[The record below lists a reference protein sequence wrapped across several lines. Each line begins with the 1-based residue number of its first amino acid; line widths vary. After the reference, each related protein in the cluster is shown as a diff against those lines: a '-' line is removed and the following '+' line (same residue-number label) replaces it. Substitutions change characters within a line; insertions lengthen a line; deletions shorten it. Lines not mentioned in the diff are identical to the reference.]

1 MVRVHL
7 SPPFKTM
14 SDKMNLETLRHS
26 CSHVMAEAVKELWP
40 GIKLGI
46 GPAIEDGFYYDF
58 DTSAA
63 LSAGRQEAFTD
74 EDLAKIE
81 KKMAEIIAKNEPFI
95 REELEKKAAL
105 SLFKKLD
112 EPYKIELINALADT
126 QISIYRTGTKFVDL
140 CRGPHITSTG
150 KIKAFKLLSVA
161 GAYWHGI
168 ETNPMLQRIY
178 GTCFE
183 SKKEL
188 DEHLKNLEEAK
199 LRDHRKLGPNLEL
212 FDIYHEEA
220 GAGLVFY
227 HPKGALLR
235 MLIEDYEKQEHLKR
249 GYQLVITPH
258 IMQADLWKTS
268 GHYDYYKENMYT
280 LNIDKQ
286 EYVLKPM
293 NCPGH
298 ILIYKSK
305 TRSYKDLPIRLFE
318 LGTVYRHE
326 KAGVLHG
333 LLRVRGFTQD
343 DAHIFCL
350 PEQLKAEIKAVMD
363 FVFDTMK
370 VFGFNAVSIELSTR
384 PQKSIGSDQDWEKAT
399 QALEEALKEKG
410 LAYDINEGDGA
421 FYGPKIDIKIKDALK
436 RKWQCATIQCD
447 FALPKRF
454 NLAYVDNAGK
464 EQQPIMLHRV
474 LLGSLERFVG
484 TLIEHYNGDLPLW
497 LAPVQALVIP
507 IKDTVMDYTQKIE
520 QALKTQGI
528 RVEIDSHNET
538 LDKKIRNAEINKVP
552 YSLVVGEREEKAGLV
567 SVRKKG
573 KGNIGALGLDEFI
586 KKIKEEIEKKAA

>member
-1 MVRVHL
+1 
-7 SPPFKTM
+7 
-14 SDKMNLETLRHS
+14 MNLDTLRHS
-26 CSHVMAEAVKELWP
+26 CSHVLAEAVKELWP
-40 GIKLGI
+40 DVELAI

-58 DTSAA
+58 DKKEPFS
-63 LSAGRQEAFTD
+63 D

-81 KKMAEIIAKNEPFI
+81 KKMAEIIARNESFI
-95 REELEKKAAL
+95 REEIDKAAAID
-105 SLFKKLD
+105 LFSKLK
-112 EPYKIELINALADT
+112 ENYKVELIKGLADEKV
-126 QISIYRTGTKFVDL
+126 SVYKTGDKFIDL
-140 CRGPHITSTG
+140 CRGPHIKSSG
-150 KIKAFKLLSVA
+150 EIKAFKLLSVA

-178 GTCFE
+178 GTCFQ
-183 SKKEL
+183 SKKDL
-188 DEHLKNLEEAK
+188 DEHLKNLEEAR
-199 LRDHRKLGPNLEL
+199 LRDHRKLGTALEF

-227 HPKGALLR
+227 HPKGALVR
-235 MLIEDYEKQEHLKR
+235 SIIEDYEKKEHLKR
-249 GYQLVITPH
+249 GYQIVTTPH
-258 IMQADLWKTS
+258 IMQSGLWKTS

-280 LNIDKQ
+280 FNIETQ

-350 PEQLKAEIKAVMD
+350 PEQLRDEIKAIID

-370 VFGFNAVSIELSTR
+370 VFGFNELGIELSTR
-384 PQKSIGSDQDWEKAT
+384 PEKFIGSEDDWQRAT
-399 QALEEALKEKG
+399 QALEDALKEKG
-410 LAYDINEGDGA
+410 LKYEINAGDGA
-421 FYGPKIDIKIKDALK
+421 FYGPKIDIKLKDALK
-436 RKWQCATIQCD
+436 RSWQCATIQCD

-454 NLAYVDNAGK
+454 NLSYIDNAGK

-474 LLGSLERFVG
+474 LLGSLERFTG
-484 TLIEHYNGDLPLW
+484 ALLEHYNGELPLW
-497 LAPVQALVIP
+497 LAPLQVMIIP
-507 IKDTVMDYTQKIE
+507 IKDTVIDYANKVKAILIE
-520 QALKTQGI
+520 EGL
-528 RVEIDSHNET
+528 RVDIDSHNDS
-538 LDKKIRNAEINKVP
+538 LDKRIRNAELSKIP
-552 YSLVVGEREEKAGLV
+552 YCLVIGEREAAGESV
-567 SVRKKG
+567 AVRKKG
-573 KGNIGALGLDEFI
+573 KGNIGTLKIDEFLT
-586 KKIKEEIEKKAA
+586 KTKEEIKNRV

>member
-1 MVRVHL
+1 
-7 SPPFKTM
+7 
-14 SDKMNLETLRHS
+14 MNLETLRHS

>member
-1 MVRVHL
+1 MDL
-7 SPPFKTM
+7 
-14 SDKMNLETLRHS
+14 NILRHS

-40 GIKLGI
+40 DVLLAI
-46 GPAIEDGFYYDF
+46 GPAIDDGFYYDF
-58 DTSAA
+58 D
-63 LSAGRQEAFTD
+63 RKEAFTE
-74 EDLAKIE
+74 EDLEKIE
-81 KKMAEIIAKNEPFI
+81 RKMAQIISKNEPFV
-95 REELEKKAAL
+95 REELGKEDAL
-105 SLFKKLD
+105 GLFKKLG
-112 EPYKIELINALADT
+112 ENYKVELISALADEKV
-126 QISIYRTGTKFVDL
+126 SIYKTGEKFIDL
-140 CRGPHITSTG
+140 CRGPHIKSTG
-150 KIKAFKLLSVA
+150 EIKAFKLLSVA

-188 DEHLKNLEEAK
+188 EEHLKNLEEAK
-199 LRDHRKLGPNLEL
+199 LRDHRKLGPSLEL

-235 MLIEDYEKQEHLKR
+235 TIIENYEKQEHLKR
-249 GYQLVITPH
+249 GYQIVITPH
-258 IMQADLWKTS
+258 IMQAGLWKTS
-268 GHYDYYKENMYT
+268 GHYDYYKENMYIFK
-280 LNIDKQ
+280 IDGQ

-305 TRSYKDLPIRLFE
+305 TRSYKDLPIRFFE

-350 PEQLKAEIKAVMD
+350 PEQLKPEIKAVID

-370 VFGFNAVSIELSTR
+370 VFGFKDVSIELSTR
-384 PQKSIGSDQDWEKAT
+384 PQKSIGSDEDWELAT
-399 QALEEALKEKG
+399 KSLEEALKEKG
-410 LAYDINEGDGA
+410 LSYDINEGDGA
-421 FYGPKIDIKIKDALK
+421 FYGPKIDIKLKDALK

-454 NLAYVDNAGK
+454 NLAYIDREGK
-464 EQQPIMLHRV
+464 ERQPIMLHRV
-474 LLGSLERFVG
+474 LLGSIERFIGALV
-484 TLIEHYNGDLPLW
+484 EHYNGDFPLW
-497 LAPVQALVIP
+497 IAPVQVLVIP
-507 IKDTVMDYTQKIE
+507 IKDSVMEYAKKISE
-520 QALKTQGI
+520 TLLQEGM
-528 RVEIDSHNET
+528 RVEVDSRNDT
-538 LDKKIRNAEINKVP
+538 LDKRIRNAEINKIP
-552 YSLVVGEREEKAGLV
+552 YCLVVGEREEKSGSVA
-567 SVRKKG
+567 VRKKG
-573 KGNIGALGLDEFI
+573 KGNLGTMSLDEFI
-586 KKIKEEIEKKAA
+586 KKAKEEIANITNC